1 MGDERHYRQRDRMF
15 LRQPLIMLKKQL
27 GHLPENKVDKAYDFS
42 DYMPMRK
49 EFMPEYEKEL
59 VNLGMKI

>member
-1 MGDERHYRQRDRMF
+1 
-15 LRQPLIMLKKQL
+15 MLKKQL